1 MQTIPRQFL
10 RASLIRKLLA
20 AMIAAIAIAGAI
32 GWFCSPW
39 LHETVL
45 APAGVSFAGEIAI
58 TTLLS
63 MLTLIPLALL
73 IFWPFA
79 HREFDWLMA
88 TFKEREQAKDVLA
101 RMKAEQAT
109 LLMDN
114 HLRLDKAIGDQLNE
128 VVNNTDSSAMA
139 LILHV
144 RKLHDDAAS
153 LLNYLANSSVSAHD
167 MEKEIEGV
175 VASIVQISNFVQELP
190 TMIRADVQNV
200 QKAAIKEIDGLAGF
214 INVIKDISKQTDLL
228 ALNAAIEAARAGEA
242 GRGFAVVALEVR
254 KLSERSAKAAIMIE
268 NGLSGAQRTMQEGLK
283 MGLMDKQMAEAGEI
297 VNSIHKLQG
306 HYDDI
311 RQYYKTLFVVVTE
324 HNTNLATEIAEILG
338 HIQYQDVVRQR
349 IERVESAMVQRN
361 GLLKELPLK
370 LGEPKADLIELPVQM
385 QTVLDEYLANE
396 ARHAPAIANATGQA
410 QGLPK
415 MELF

>member
-1 MQTIPRQFL
+1 METNPGSFPRPGLIP
-10 RASLIRKLLA
+10 KLLA
-20 AMIAAIAIAGAI
+20 AKIVAIAIASTFA
-32 GWFCSPW
+32 WFFSLW
-39 LHETVL
+39 LHKTVL
-45 APAGVSFAGEIAI
+45 VPAGVSFAGEIAI

-63 MLTLIPLALL
+63 MLTLIPLTLL
-73 IFWPFA
+73 IVWPFA
-79 HREFDWLMA
+79 SEEFKWLIA
-88 TFKEREQAKDVLA
+88 VFKEREHDKDVLA
-101 RMKAEQAT
+101 HMKAEQAT
-109 LLMDN
+109 LLIDN
-114 HLRLDKAIGDQLNE
+114 HLRLDEAVNNQLNE
-128 VVNNTDSSAMA
+128 VVNDTDSSAMA
-139 LILHV
+139 LIMHV

-153 LLNYLANSSVSAHD
+153 LLNYLANSSVSAHG

-190 TMIRADVQNV
+190 AMIRADVQNV
-200 QKAAIKEIDGLAGF
+200 QKAAIKEIDGLVGF

-242 GRGFAVVALEVR
+242 GRGFAVVAVEVR
-254 KLSERSAKAAIMIE
+254 KLSDRSAQAAVMIE

-297 VNSIHKLQG
+297 VNSIRKLQG

-349 IERVESAMVQRN
+349 IERVASVMVRRN
-361 GLLKELPLK
+361 DLLKELALR
-370 LGEPKADLIELPVQM
+370 LGESKADLTELPAQL

-396 ARHAPAIANATGQA
+396 ARHAPATTNATGQTA
-410 QGLPK
+410 GLPK